1 MVGQAYDLHVSVLVD
16 EVIGYLMVKPGG
28 VYVDG
33 TMGLGGHSEAI
44 LKASAPAGR
53 VIAFDWDE
61 KAIEIARARL
71 APFNE
76 RLHIVRRNF
85 AELAQGLGDA
95 GVTRVDGIVIDIGL
109 SSLQLDKGDRGFS
122 FLRDE
127 PLDMRMDTRS
137 AYTAAKLIAESSEE
151 ELADILYYY
160 GEERQARPIARQIV
174 SERKRARIATS
185 KQLAN
190 IVVKAIPKRFHPKRI
205 HVATKTFQAIRIAVN
220 RELENLA
227 EIIEEA
233 AIFLVPEG
241 RLCVISFHSL
251 EDRVVK
257 RKFLE
262 NREFGIVT
270 KKPIIPSEAEMQRNP
285 RSRSAKLRVAYKK
298 EL

>member
-1 MVGQAYDLHVSVLVD
+1 MVEQAHDLHVSVLLN
-16 EVIGYLMVKPGG
+16 EVIEYLRIRSDG

-33 TMGLGGHSEAI
+33 TLGLGGHTEAI
-44 LKASAPAGR
+44 LKASVPKGR

-61 KAIEIARARL
+61 KAIEIAKKRL
-71 APFNE
+71 APFDK

-85 AELAQGLGDA
+85 AELAEGLREV
-95 GVTRVDGIVIDIGL
+95 GVTCVDGIIIDIGL
-109 SSLQLDKGDRGFS
+109 SSLQLDKDDRGFS
-122 FLRDE
+122 FMRDE

-137 AYTAAKLIAESSEE
+137 AYTAAKLIADSSEE

-160 GEERQARPIARQIV
+160 GEERQARAIARQIV
-174 SERKRARIATS
+174 RERKCTPIVTS

-190 IVVKAIPKRFHPKRI
+190 TVVKAIPKRFHPKRI

-227 EIIEEA
+227 EIIEDA
-233 AIFLVPEG
+233 AMFLVPGG

-251 EDRVVK
+251 EDRIVK

-262 NREFGIVT
+262 RPDFCVVT
-270 KKPIIPSEAEMQRNP
+270 KKPVIPSETEMQRNP

-298 EL
+298 EF